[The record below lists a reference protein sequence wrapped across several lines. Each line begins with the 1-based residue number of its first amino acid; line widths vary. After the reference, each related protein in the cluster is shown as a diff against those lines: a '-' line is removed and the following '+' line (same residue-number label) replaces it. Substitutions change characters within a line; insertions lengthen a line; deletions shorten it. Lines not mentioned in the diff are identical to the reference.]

1 VSLFS
6 RFCEWATISKLG
18 AVADLLF
25 KFTALVAALAAANFF
40 YFQPDVKLTTT
51 AQAFLDEGVLGQQY
65 AAAGEHMPA
74 VVQEVASEYN
84 GLNAI
89 DLQTGRNSTLG
100 KLPASTL
107 CASMRRRIEEVFPKA
122 DCSAP
127 RVVIGRG
134 RYYERLLLDLNS
146 RTGHDLGARGLR
158 TAVSRLYRA
167 EYRRARCWVKNDGS
181 AKAEN
186 VRIRIS
192 EGFSP
197 RARSSTDNAAA
208 SGSNDAF
215 FLHEGKG
222 TYRLFETARGDY
234 EPRPTLE
241 FDVDSDRA
249 DLADSGVI
257 SWLVIFLLAF
267 FVLVVVNDVR
277 AALRGKKEEKG

>member
-1 VSLFS
+1 VGLFG
-6 RFCEWATISKLG
+6 RFREWATIAKLG

-51 AQAFLDEGVLGQQY
+51 AQAFIDEGVLSQQY
-65 AAAGEHMPA
+65 AAAGERMPQ
-74 VVQEVASEYN
+74 VVADAASEYN
-84 GLNAI
+84 RLNAI
-89 DLQTGRNSTLG
+89 DLTTGRNSTLG

-107 CASMRRRIEEVFPKA
+107 CASMRQRIEEVFPKA
-122 DCSAP
+122 DCAAP
-127 RVVIGRG
+127 RIVIGRG

-146 RTGHDLGARGLR
+146 RSGHDLGAERLR
-158 TAVSRLYRA
+158 EAVSRLYRA
-167 EYRRARCWVKNDGS
+167 EYRRARCWLKNEGS

-192 EGFSP
+192 DGFAP
-197 RARSSTDNAAA
+197 RARNLADNAAA

-215 FLHEGKG
+215 FLREGSG

-234 EPRPTLE
+234 DPHPTLE

-249 DLADSGVI
+249 DLGDSGFI
-257 SWLVIFLLAF
+257 SWLVIVLLAA
-267 FVLVVVNDVR
+267 FVLVVINDVTT
-277 AALRGKKEEKG
+277 AVRGRREGEG